1 MESIN
6 WVEIAAKLPTSK
18 TDPTQKAARKKLWR
32 IVDCNGNGYASLA
45 EIDKGVRD
53 AL

>member
-6 WVEIAAKLPTSK
+6 WSEIAAKLPTSK
-18 TDPTQKAARKKLWR
+18 TDPTEKAKRKKMWR
-32 IVDCNGNGYASLA
+32 IVDCNGNGYASLS

>member
-6 WVEIAAKLPTSK
+6 WEEISAKLPTSK
-18 TDPTQKAARKKLWR
+18 TDPEEKAARKKMWR
-32 IVDCNGNGYASLA
+32 AIDNNGNGYASLA

-53 AL
+53 VI